1 VPSPCGCIS
10 NGKNV
15 KYSYF
20 LAPIPDCPSSSSS
33 SSGVA
38 SSINLDILN
47 SLLEISSAEDLD
59 AINYLDLKNLEIQ
72 DDK

>member
-1 VPSPCGCIS
+1 VASPCGCIS

-33 SSGVA
+33 SGVA

-47 SLLEISSAEDLD
+47 SLLEISLAEDLD